1 MFRQVKSQDIDVIHQ
16 LIISEA
22 AQGRFDSRLAEA
34 ANQAGL
40 RKNLNSI
47 RKHGHRLDEYL
58 DAQLLVW
65 ESDAGEMAGCLIN
78 SAIMPGLGN
87 EIWMVAVLPAF
98 RGKGEGSRML
108 DKALAAL
115 HPRADV
121 FSRCAPEAQVLFQM
135 NLRRGFLPL
144 DVTEKGV
151 RVMKFPRMG
160 SSLAGQDAVQ
170 QALGPFVEIALD

>member
-1 MFRQVKSQDIDVIHQ
+1 MFRQATSQDIEVIHS
-16 LIISEA
+16 LIVSEA
-22 AQGRFDSRLAEA
+22 AQGRFDPRLAEEV
-34 ANQAGL
+34 NQAAL
-40 RKNLNSI
+40 RKNLNTI
-47 RKHGHRLDEYL
+47 RKRGRRLDEDL
-58 DAQLLVW
+58 EAQLLVW
-65 ESDAGEMAGCLIN
+65 ETDEGEMAGCLIN

-98 RGKGEGSRML
+98 RGKGEGSHIL
-108 DKALAAL
+108 DKALAFL
-115 HPRADV
+115 HPRVDV
-121 FSRCAPEAQVLFQM
+121 FSRCAAEAQVLYQM

-170 QALGPFVEIALD
+170 QALGPFVEIPQG